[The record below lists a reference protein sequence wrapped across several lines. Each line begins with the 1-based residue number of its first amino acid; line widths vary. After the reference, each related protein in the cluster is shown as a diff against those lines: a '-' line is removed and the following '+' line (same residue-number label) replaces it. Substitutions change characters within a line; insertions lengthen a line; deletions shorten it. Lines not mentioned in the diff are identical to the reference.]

1 MLLLEEE
8 VKTSVPALKRVVEQ
22 YKEKVVGLERERY
35 QAVERREIMEG
46 ELGRVKEEVEGAREA
61 RRFVMEECQE
71 LKRVV
76 QQLQQQL
83 AQQQLAQQQQQPQL
97 QGGGGGG
104 GEEGGKEGGS
114 GLFENTMGVKE
125 KLLRLER
132 ENKMLR
138 KQVEEGGW
146 PKVGGEEDLLL
157 LRSQMQD
164 LQRVK
169 EEREAEAIAA
179 KKRAAE
185 LEGHVV
191 MLRGQCEEMEE
202 EVGRA
207 KEEGV
212 ATATAAAAAAV
223 AGQEKALARVQ
234 LLLAQAK
241 ESEHQVL
248 TLKGAKG
255 RLEEYT
261 KKTLQA
267 VQEKY
272 VQTLGSLK
280 GSNADYKARNKALE
294 ARLLEDRQAQKREE
308 RLLMSCVYGL
318 GMEMLQGERREGGRE
333 G

>member
-1 MLLLEEE
+1 MLVLEEE

-35 QAVERREIMEG
+35 QAVERKEVMEG

-61 RRFVMEECQE
+61 RRFLAEECQE
-71 LKRVV
+71 LKRVL

-83 AQQQLAQQQQQPQL
+83 AQQHQQHQQPQP
-97 QGGGGGG
+97 QGGGGV
-104 GEEGGKEGGS
+104 GEEGGREGGL
-114 GLFENTMGVKE
+114 GLFENAMDVKE

-132 ENKMLR
+132 DNKMLR

-157 LRSQMQD
+157 LKSQMQD

-212 ATATAAAAAAV
+212 AAATAAAAAAL

-241 ESEHQVL
+241 EREQQVV
-248 TLKGAKG
+248 TLKGEKD

-280 GSNADYKARNKALE
+280 GSNAEYKAKNQALE
-294 ARLLEDRQAQKREE
+294 ARLVEDKQAQKREE

-318 GMEMLQGERREGGRE
+318 GMEMLQAERRDGGRK